1 MQQKVNSVRIKVGA
15 EEGELKDVGILKGSE
30 GLYIETQEKIGTDNE
45 GKDLL
50 QTTLTMYPWENVI
63 TMAWTE
69 NTLIEQV
76 KQGIILE
83 ALSEIEDFLEDYDN
97 DEEEA
102 DDSDKRDDPNVNP
115 YSE

>member
-15 EEGELKDVGILKGSE
+15 EEVELQDVSILKGSE

>member
-1 MQQKVNSVRIKVGA
+1 VNSVRIKVGA
-15 EEGELKDVGILKGSE
+15 EEVELKDVNILKGSE
-30 GLYIETQEKIGTDNE
+30 GLYVETQEKIGTDNE

-102 DDSDKRDDPNVNP
+102 DDSDKRDDPNINP